1 MSDRFEDEVRS
12 ALRSGVSDELSV
24 AGLADGARSKLRR
37 RRRTAGSIL
46 GAAVLVAA
54 VPVGLAALNSNGG
67 GPGTGPDHVA
77 VEGAEQ
83 EGLPAGWH
91 WESYA
96 NIEFGVPDS
105 WKHGSPNQWCVGG
118 DLEQAWVSRPNEV
131 QTLVAC
137 LDPTNGYGAV
147 ISEHP
152 IPGSGPALQEGQVPG
167 EPVQYTGKDGLYL
180 DGSWLVYLNG
190 AAPTGGDSF
199 PEVWVT
205 TPDRATAQTIANS
218 FRAFDRADANG
229 CPPRQ
234 DLPQIGT
241 VADLRPPDSGPI
253 VLCRYSG
260 TTPGDNL
267 TGSDGLSADRAQ
279 ALLDALAT
287 AKDDGSGVPAAE
299 CFVEDPD
306 ATLILRGGDL
316 LGWAFNTLCSDSG
329 VDVGGD
335 VLPMSAALMEALY
348 GFAPTDPPDG
358 GVVTDDPD
366 GSVSNDGTITPDVVV
381 PPDTA
386 SPPDSGGG
394 SSGSS
399 GSEGGNAGSE
409 TATK

>member
-1 MSDRFEDEVRS
+1 MSDRFEDEVRT

-37 RRRTAGSIL
+37 RRRAAVSIV
-46 GAAVLVAA
+46 GAAALVAA
-54 VPVGLAALNSNGG
+54 VPVGLAALNTTGG
-67 GPGTGPDHVA
+67 SGNGTGSIG
-77 VEGAEQ
+77 VESAEQ
-83 EGLPAGWH
+83 AGLPAGWH

-118 DLEQAWVSRPNEV
+118 DLKQAWVSRPNEA

-147 ISEHP
+147 VQDAEGVDSKKGVWEYPATGHEYP
-152 IPGSGPALQEGQVPG
+152 EGAWMTTMVSGDLAVS
-167 EPVQYTGKDGLYL
+167 V
-180 DGSWLVYLNG
+180 
-190 AAPTGGDSF
+190 A
-199 PEVWVT
+199 
-205 TPDRATAQTIANS
+205 TPDRATTEQIADS
-218 FRAFDRADANG
+218 FRTFDLADANG

-241 VADLRPPDSGPI
+241 VADLRPPGSGPI
-253 VLCRYSG
+253 VLCRYAG

-267 TGSDGLSADRAQ
+267 AGSEGLSADRAQ

-287 AKDDGSGVPAAE
+287 AKADGSAMPQAE
-299 CFVEDPD
+299 CAAVDPD

-316 LGWAFNTLCSDSG
+316 LGWAFNTMCSDSG

-348 GFAPTDPPDG
+348 GFAPTEPTDG
-358 GVVTDDPD
+358 GVVTEDPD

-386 SPPDSGGG
+386 SPPDSGGSG

-399 GSEGGNAGSE
+399 GGSTGNTGSE
-409 TATK
+409 TTTK